1 MAPGRLLLLLAST
14 LALGL
19 AAYSV
24 WVTPPSIPVALL
36 CALGYVILLGV
47 GSMVPRLQMYGE
59 VLYQVPEAAGHLALT
74 FDDGPDPTST
84 SLVLDV
90 LKARGHRA
98 TFFVLGMRAAAHPD
112 LIERMVAEGHSVGI
126 HSYDHYRAYALLPPR
141 AVERD
146 IAGYQEVLTQAGASD
161 IGWFRPPVGQL
172 SPRTFAG
179 LKSSRI
185 DVQNVRQ
192 LADALRGDK
201 ILLAGNES
209 AALGLL
215 ALLFVGA
222 GFLVVIA
229 STNTSIQMIVADE
242 MRGGVMSIRI
252 MGFTL
257 AFPLGSLAQGALADA
272 WGPRQTVTVFGAMLL
287 AFAVY
292 LALKP
297 SLLRTL
303 DAETDAVDVVPR

>member
-146 IAGYQEVLTQAGASD
+146 IARCQEVLTQAGASD

-179 LKSSRI
+179 LKK
-185 DVQNVRQ
+185 
-192 LADALRGDK
+192 ADMTVVGWSVKARDGLRGTTPKAALQRISSGLVAGAIVLLHDAWERPREEDK
-201 ILLAGNES
+201 APPAGAAALNDILDACEARGLRSVSLDELVALGAS
-209 AALGLL
+209 AA
-215 ALLFVGA
+215 
-222 GFLVVIA
+222 
-229 STNTSIQMIVADE
+229 
-242 MRGGVMSIRI
+242 
-252 MGFTL
+252 
-257 AFPLGSLAQGALADA
+257 
-272 WGPRQTVTVFGAMLL
+272 
-287 AFAVY
+287 
-292 LALKP
+292 
-297 SLLRTL
+297 
-303 DAETDAVDVVPR
+303 